1 MVIHANIFIIMEQ
14 IKNRIAASELEY
26 DEIQESVP
34 ASDQEIQTLAA
45 YFSQPIPEELIT
57 FYKTIG
63 GIESDEIFRIFSPEN
78 LINQIQERAD
88 SEHNSTGIIDMII
101 AFWGNDRPEFQEYEL
116 LTKEETEKINK
127 AFPCIGW
134 IMAEEDNYESGEYII
149 FDKNGNFMNLY
160 CHQDNLGKT
169 KNQLLKLLESG
180 LPERSL
186 ENVLEEL
193 FERAEGNLSRW
204 D

>member
-1 MVIHANIFIIMEQ
+1 MEE
-14 IKNRIAASELEY
+14 IKNRLSACELEY

-34 ASDQEIQTLAA
+34 ASDETIKSLAD

-57 FYKTIG
+57 FYKTVG

-78 LINQIQERAD
+78 FLNQIQERENF
-88 SEHNSTGIIDMII
+88 EHKSTGIIDMII
-101 AFWGNDRPEFQEYEL
+101 AFWGNDRPEFQEFEL
-116 LTKEETEKINK
+116 LSEEETEKINK

-134 IMAEEDNYESGEYII
+134 IMAEEDNYESGEYVI

-160 CHQDNLGKT
+160 SHQDNLEKT
-169 KNQLLKLLESG
+169 KNQLLKLLGTG

>member
-1 MVIHANIFIIMEQ
+1 MEE
-14 IKNRIAASELEY
+14 IKNRITECELEY
-26 DEIQESVP
+26 DEIHELAP
-34 ASDQEIQTLAA
+34 ATNEEIEMITP
-45 YFSQPIPEELIT
+45 YFSLPIPEELIT
-57 FYKTIG
+57 FYKTVG

-78 LINQIQERAD
+78 LFNQIQERAEL
-88 SEHNSTGIIDMII
+88 EHNSIGIIDMII
-101 AFWGNDRPEFQEYEL
+101 AFWGNDRPEFQQYEL
-116 LTKEETEKINK
+116 LTEEETEKINK

-134 IMAEEDNYESGEYII
+134 IMSEEDNYESGEYVI
-149 FDKNGNFMNLY
+149 FDKKGHFMNLY
-160 CHQDNLGKT
+160 SHQDDLGKT

-193 FERAEGNLSRW
+193 FERAQGNLSRW